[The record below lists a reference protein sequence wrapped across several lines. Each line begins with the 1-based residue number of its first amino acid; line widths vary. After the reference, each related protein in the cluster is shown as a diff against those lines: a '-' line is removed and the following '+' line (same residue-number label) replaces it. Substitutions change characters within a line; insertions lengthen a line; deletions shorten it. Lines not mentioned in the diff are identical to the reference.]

1 MSSRKKEKLI
11 MNFGLTVEQLLE
23 DIEGIVNRHRMNY
36 IDAIVFYCDKNKFDI
51 ESLATLIPSSL
62 RSKVEESARE
72 TRMLKKQYYKISTLP
87 I

>member
-1 MSSRKKEKLI
+1 

-36 IDAIVFYCDKNKFDI
+36 IDAIVFYCDKNKFDV

-62 RSKVEESARE
+62 RSKVEESARQ

>member
-1 MSSRKKEKLI
+1 
-11 MNFGLTVEQLLE
+11 MNFTLTVDRLLE
-23 DIEGIVNRHRMNY
+23 DVEGIVARHRMNY

-51 ESLATLIPSSL
+51 ESLAMMIPASL

-72 TRMLKKQYYKISTLP
+72 TRMLKKQYYKIGTLP

>member
-1 MSSRKKEKLI
+1 

>member
-1 MSSRKKEKLI
+1 MCSRKKEKLI

-23 DIEGIVNRHRMNY
+23 DIEGIVTRHRMNY
-36 IDAIVFYCDKNKFDI
+36 IDAIVFYCDKNQFDI

-62 RSKVEESARE
+62 RSKVEESARQ
-72 TRMLKKQYYKISTLP
+72 TRMLKKQYYQIGTLP

>member
-1 MSSRKKEKLI
+1 

-62 RSKVEESARE
+62 RSKVEESARQ

>member
-36 IDAIVFYCDKNKFDI
+36 IDAIVFYCDKNKFDV

-62 RSKVEESARE
+62 RSKVEESARQ